1 MAQNSRFYGKFAFMS
16 TRKKIKDT
24 KLGKWL
30 AKKLPKALDIV
41 GDILPDSGALGIIKN
56 IIDNDPSISPE
67 QQAEFNALIKEM
79 YELEVKDRDSARQ
92 REIGIKQ
99 TGGQDWMMFL
109 TGIIGLASF
118 VFLIYA
124 VVYVEGVT
132 DNDLFVHLMGMV
144 EGVVISNI
152 FAYYYGTSSQDRKR

>member
-1 MAQNSRFYGKFAFMS
+1 MS
-16 TRKKIKDT
+16 KARRKERWSKVKD
-24 KLGKWL
+24 WL
-30 AKKLPKALDIV
+30 KTNAPKALNVV

-56 IIDNDPSISPE
+56 ILDTDPDISPE
-67 QQAEFNALIKEM
+67 QQAQFNALIKEM

-132 DNDLFVHLMGMV
+132 DNDLFVHLLGMV

-152 FAYYYGTSSQDRKR
+152 FAYYYGTSSQDRK